1 MCYLYPLKV
10 PLRNVLLKR
19 QPAKENLSSMFGHC
33 WLEELP
39 SQHSMFV
46 CLTVTER
53 KKKHIYIYMLYLL
66 PGVSPGGSSF
76 GGLTD
81 SVLLIEDLVVLLDSV
96 VVTTVNVLWESLVV
110 VLVVV
115 ATVVVAALVDVK
127 FGSVLPSS
135 SMLSVPVGPQSI
147 NPATVVV
154 RPSWDLS

>member
-1 MCYLYPLKV
+1 
-10 PLRNVLLKR
+10 
-19 QPAKENLSSMFGHC
+19 
-33 WLEELP
+33 
-39 SQHSMFV
+39 MFV

-53 KKKHIYIYMLYLL
+53 KKNISISIYILYLL

-127 FGSVLPSS
+127 FGSILPS

-154 RPSWDLS
+154 RPS

>member
-1 MCYLYPLKV
+1 
-10 PLRNVLLKR
+10 
-19 QPAKENLSSMFGHC
+19 
-33 WLEELP
+33 
-39 SQHSMFV
+39 
-46 CLTVTER
+46 
-53 KKKHIYIYMLYLL
+53 MLYLL

-127 FGSVLPSS
+127 FSLPSS

-154 RPSWDLS
+154 RPS